1 MNKGFTS
8 IGILA
13 MYLLFSSSASASNTE
28 TNINAAKLETIN
40 SSGTNLHDGCPMHK
54 HQQENTLQNGEHCP
68 HHNKG
73 HEHNQAHQHCEHK
86 HRE

>member
-13 MYLLFSSSASASNTE
+13 MYLLFSIQATASDTE
-28 TNINAAKLETIN
+28 ANINTGKLETIN
-40 SSGTNLHDGCPMHK
+40 SSGSYPHDGCPMHK
-54 HQQENTLQNGEHCP
+54 HQPENAMQNSEPCP
-68 HHNKG
+68 YHSKG
-73 HEHNQAHQHCEHK
+73 HEHDQAHQHCEHK